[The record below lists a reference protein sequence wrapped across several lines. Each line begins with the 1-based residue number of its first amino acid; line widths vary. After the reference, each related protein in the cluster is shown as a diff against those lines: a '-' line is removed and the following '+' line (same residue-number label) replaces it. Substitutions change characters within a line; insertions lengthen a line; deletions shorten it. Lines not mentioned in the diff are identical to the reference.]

1 MALFRVRTRLGA
13 PTPIKFK
20 ISSFYYVLQLI
31 TETTT
36 KKKNT
41 NIITIIIIII
51 NIGGGVV
58 VPLDRITGTCYYLRY
73 LDYYKQ
79 KDLLS

>member
-31 TETTT
+31 TETTQ
-36 KKKNT
+36 KKNT
-41 NIITIIIIII
+41 NIITIII
-51 NIGGGVV
+51 NISGGVV